1 MSKHTPEQIQY
12 VADTIM
18 PGFIPRDVTASELNF
33 AFTMDG
39 VNYEVVYQ
47 KDKQGNWQFSSHRK
61 ADS

>member
-1 MSKHTPEQIQY
+1 MSKHTTEQIQY

-18 PGFIPRDVTASELNF
+18 PGFIPKDVTSRELSF

-47 KDKQGNWQFSSHRK
+47 KDKQGKWQFISHQN
-61 ADS
+61 AG